1 MHIQFF
7 YTNVLYVFDYKYVY
21 GIKPGNKLLLK
32 IILDIVCYQN
42 DIFNSDTI
50 ILYRY
55 LLEDTGLTQR
65 GARNA

>member
-1 MHIQFF
+1 MDIQFF
-7 YTNVLYVFDYKYVY
+7 YTNALYVFVYKYVY
-21 GIKPGNKLLLK
+21 GKTTNMLLLK
-32 IILDIVCYQN
+32 VILDIVCYQN

>member
-21 GIKPGNKLLLK
+21 GIKPAKLLLK

-42 DIFNSDTI
+42 DIFNSDAI
-50 ILYRY
+50 ILYRD
-55 LLEDTGLTQR
+55 LLEDKGLNQR

>member
-1 MHIQFF
+1 MDIQFF
-7 YTNVLYVFDYKYVY
+7 YTNALYVFVCKYVY
-21 GIKPGNKLLLK
+21 GIKPAKLLLK